1 MVSNNKNNS
10 IIEFKNV
17 SFGYTKERTILNN
30 LSFSINENDY
40 VCIVGKN
47 GSGKSTLGHLLI
59 GLLKPRSGEIL
70 YLGNVLTK
78 QNINEYRHHVSA
90 VLENPDSQFVT
101 ETVEDEIAFSLE
113 NMNTK
118 REDIKKAIDEI
129 SASLNIKD
137 LLDKNPDSLSGGQ
150 KQKVAIACCLVTKP
164 RIIILDEA
172 TAMLDPA
179 DKLELRNLIKSL
191 NKDYG
196 ITVIS
201 ITHDVEEVMDA
212 SSIILIDNGSII
224 KHTDPI
230 SLFKTINVLKYGLSE
245 PFAISLSK
253 GLGIEI
259 TNDLDLIAKEVLN
272 NEK

>member
-1 MVSNNKNNS
+1 MVSNENNNC

-17 SFGYTKERTILNN
+17 DFGYTKDQTILNN
-30 LSFSINENDY
+30 LSFSIKENDY

-59 GLLKPRSGEIL
+59 GLLKPRSGEII
-70 YLGNVLTK
+70 YLGNKLTK
-78 QNINEYRHHVSA
+78 QNINDYRHHVSA

-113 NMNTK
+113 NINTK

-129 SASLNIKD
+129 STSLNIKD

-172 TAMLDPA
+172 TAMLDPT

-201 ITHDVEEVMDA
+201 ISHDVEEIMDA
-212 SSIILIDNGSII
+212 SSIILIDNGSIV
-224 KHTDPI
+224 KQTDPI

-253 GLGIEI
+253 GLGIDT